1 MPSPASP
8 SRPKLR
14 KPVMG
19 KPKPLNLSSFI
30 LLDVEAMMKLDGLT
44 LRSLWADLPGKES
57 TYLGIQRFARGQE

>member
-1 MPSPASP
+1 
-8 SRPKLR
+8 
-14 KPVMG
+14 MG